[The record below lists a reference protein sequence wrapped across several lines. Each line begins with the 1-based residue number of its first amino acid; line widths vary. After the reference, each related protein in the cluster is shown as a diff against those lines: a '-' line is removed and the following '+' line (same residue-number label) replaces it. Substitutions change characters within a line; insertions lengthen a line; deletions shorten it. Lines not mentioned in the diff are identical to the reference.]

1 METTIVKNT
10 SKMSLLGYGLLFSIL
25 GILLI
30 AFSETFIQIIEIT
43 LFVALL
49 IVGLS
54 AIWTYIKEQKTNTGK
69 WYILAAGIFAVVLG
83 TCILIFPNLLAILLG
98 IAIGLWMLIRSIQL
112 LSLAI
117 TAKKFGYPEWLWF
130 LLVALLVAIFAVIIV
145 RYPEI
150 TMNVMVIIIGVVSV
164 LIGAYYFLLFS
175 KVRK

>member
-69 WYILAAGIFAVVLG
+69 WYILAD
-83 TCILIFPNLLAILLG
+83 
-98 IAIGLWMLIRSIQL
+98 
-112 LSLAI
+112 
-117 TAKKFGYPEWLWF
+117 
-130 LLVALLVAIFAVIIV
+130 
-145 RYPEI
+145 
-150 TMNVMVIIIGVVSV
+150 
-164 LIGAYYFLLFS
+164 
-175 KVRK
+175 RKSTRLNSSH